1 MHDLSARPS
10 PFVLSQRWPLVFAM
24 QCQYITKITIGLSP
38 HSSLLSCLVLLPC
51 LPQTALLLQ
60 LQVWEP
66 LDFGLVQAVD
76 NGILTFIY
84 VDFLYLPLVFEADL
98 PDSHTATLLQVRPG
112 SVYDRHVILL
122 VSCQRSARKMR
133 LQYHRASSLQSN
145 LPSST
150 AHSPRGLR
158 SVSHPKFGPLVVGN
172 RCARW
177 TGCRRGTS
185 CPFQQWSWRE
195 VAARAYPAQ
204 ENMSVEALTPGV
216 RSKRTTHLPRAHA
229 LLSPHLHGVSAMA
242 RSRFQVEFGRLS
254 NLSFPT

>member
-60 LQVWEP
+60 LQVREP

-76 NGILTFIY
+76 NGILTFSY
-84 VDFLYLPLVFEADL
+84 VDFLYFPLVFEPDL
-98 PDSHTATLLQVRPG
+98 PDSHTATLLQIRPG

-158 SVSHPKFGPLVVGN
+158 SVSRPRFGPFVVGN
-172 RCARW
+172 RCVRW
-177 TGCRRGTS
+177 IGCRRGTS
-185 CPFQQWSWRE
+185 SPFQQWS
-195 VAARAYPAQ
+195 
-204 ENMSVEALTPGV
+204 
-216 RSKRTTHLPRAHA
+216 
-229 LLSPHLHGVSAMA
+229 
-242 RSRFQVEFGRLS
+242 
-254 NLSFPT
+254 